1 MHPAILAAGIGA
13 VDAVVAGQVV
23 YGVRRGRRDSQ
34 KPHPPTDRGAWKGK
48 HYRD

>member
-13 VDAVVAGQVV
+13 VDAVIAGQVV
-23 YGVRRGRRDSQ
+23 YGVRRDRRDAR
-34 KPHPPTDRGAWKGK
+34 KPPHPLDRRQWKGK